1 MPSPWMAGVT
11 SNSTVCPAATMPSFA
26 STGLSMAGCVF
37 QETVPS
43 FQVQS
48 LTTWMRPPRALRAF
62 LTLATWSWR
71 RTEVTRRVPTP
82 LMPTRMK
89 VRCTPP
95 FFFFG
100 NPASTHSSWLVPKL
114 VVGRSSWTKVSAR
127 TVATGAGEASVV
139 VVVLVSDTVVVV
151 VGGGSV
157 VVVVDVVV
165 VVGAGPQ
172 GQTAVTATWGVPTV
186 ASREL

>member
-1 MPSPWMAGVT
+1 MAGVT
-11 SNSTVCPAATMPSFA
+11 SNSTVCPGATMPTFA
-26 STGLSMAGCVF
+26 STDLSMVGCVF
-37 QETVPS
+37 QVTVPS
-43 FQVQS
+43 FQVQF

-71 RTEVTRRVPTP
+71 RAEVTRRAPTP

-100 NPASTHSSWLVPKL
+100 NPASTHSSSLVPKL

-127 TVATGAGEASVV
+127 TVATGAGAARVV
-139 VVVLVSDTVVVV
+139 VVVLLSNTVVVV
-151 VGGGSV
+151 VDAGSVV

-172 GQTAVTATWGVPTV
+172 GQTAVTATCGVPTV

>member
-11 SNSTVCPAATMPSFA
+11 SNSTVCPSATMPSFA
-26 STGLSMAGCVF
+26 STDLSMAGCVF
-37 QETVPS
+37 QVTVPS

-71 RTEVTRRVPTP
+71 RAEVTRRAPTP

-100 NPASTHSSWLVPKL
+100 NPASTHSSLLVPKL

-127 TVATGAGEASVV
+127 TVATGAGAASV

-151 VGGGSV
+151 VGAGSV

-172 GQTAVTATWGVPTV
+172 GQTAVIATCGVP
-186 ASREL
+186 

>member
-1 MPSPWMAGVT
+1 
-11 SNSTVCPAATMPSFA
+11 
-26 STGLSMAGCVF
+26 
-37 QETVPS
+37 
-43 FQVQS
+43 
-48 LTTWMRPPRALRAF
+48 
-62 LTLATWSWR
+62 
-71 RTEVTRRVPTP
+71 
-82 LMPTRMK
+82 MPTRMK

-100 NPASTHSSWLVPKL
+100 NPASTHSSSLVPKL

-127 TVATGAGEASVV
+127 TVATGAAAASVV

-151 VGGGSV
+151 VGAGSVAV

-172 GQTAVTATWGVPTV
+172 GQTAVTATCGAPTV